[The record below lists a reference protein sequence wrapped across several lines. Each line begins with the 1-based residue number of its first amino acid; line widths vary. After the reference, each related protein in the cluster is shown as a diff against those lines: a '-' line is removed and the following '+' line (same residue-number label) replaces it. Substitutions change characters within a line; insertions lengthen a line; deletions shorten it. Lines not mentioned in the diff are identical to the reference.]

1 MSNHYMLK
9 WIFDMY
15 KYLQGGYHLIINGLK
30 TAGISMAVEKAKEV
44 FHGIHNPFIVYRS
57 EQV

>member
-15 KYLQGGYHLIINGLK
+15 KYLQGGNDLIINGLK
-30 TAGISMAVEKAKEV
+30 AAGISMAVENAKEV
-44 FHGIHNPFIVYRS
+44 FHGIDNPFIVYRR